1 LIIFAIL
8 ILGASMVE
16 KIIKTILY
24 TMFNIPDDSLFG
36 EALLFFV
43 YNNVK
48 IFFLITIVIFIV
60 AVIRSYFAPEKTRD
74 YLAKKGE
81 FTGNVLAALLG
92 VVTPFCSCS
101 AVPLFLGFIGAGVPL
116 GVTFSFLVA
125 SPLINEVSIILLW
138 TMFGWKIGLLYISTG
153 LAISVLSGL
162 LIGKLK
168 LEHLLMDT
176 ARTGGVIQFSPVS
189 ETEKV
194 KFSQRL
200 SYARDYTV
208 DVIKRIWIFVIAAVA
223 LAAVIHEYIPARI
236 ISQIAGREN
245 PFAVLIAVLIGIPLY
260 ASCGG
265 CSIPL
270 VQALTEK
277 GVQIGTALAFMMA
290 VTGLSLPE
298 FIILGKV
305 MKVKLILIFAGIVGV
320 GIVLT
325 GYLFN
330 FVLG

>member
-1 LIIFAIL
+1 
-8 ILGASMVE
+8 
-16 KIIKTILY
+16 
-24 TMFNIPDDSLFG
+24 
-36 EALLFFV
+36 
-43 YNNVK
+43 
-48 IFFLITIVIFIV
+48 
-60 AVIRSYFAPEKTRD
+60 
-74 YLAKKGE
+74 
-81 FTGNVLAALLG
+81 
-92 VVTPFCSCS
+92 
-101 AVPLFLGFIGAGVPL
+101 VPL

-153 LAISVLSGL
+153 LAISVISGL